1 MGIMSWFKGAAGQP
15 GDEGAVVSDRG
26 EMTSDLKMERLRRA
40 IIDFPGRV
48 DADLARIIYGRDEA
62 SLVAASGRRLEA
74 EGMVTR
80 DPETGRMYAK
90 RS

>member
-1 MGIMSWFKGAAGQP
+1 MRWFKGAAGQP

-48 DADLARIIYGRDEA
+48 DSDLARIIYGRDEA
-62 SLVAASGRRLEA
+62 SLVAASGRKLEA
-74 EGMVTR
+74 DGMVTR
-80 DPETGRMYAK
+80 DPESGRMYAC

>member
-1 MGIMSWFKGAAGQP
+1 MSIMRWFRGAAGQP
-15 GDEGAVVSDRG
+15 GDEGVIVGDRG

-48 DADLARIIYGRDEA
+48 DSDLARIIYGRDEA
-62 SLVAASGRRLEA
+62 SLVAASGRKLEA
-74 EGMVTR
+74 DGMVTR
-80 DPETGRMYAK
+80 DPESGKMYAT

>member
-1 MGIMSWFKGAAGQP
+1 MSIMSWFKGSGGQP
-15 GDEGAVVSDRG
+15 DAGSAVVSDRG

-48 DADLARIIYGRDEA
+48 DADLARIIYGRDEP
-62 SLVAASGRRLEA
+62 SLVAASGRKLEA
-74 EGMVTR
+74 DGMVTR

>member
-1 MGIMSWFKGAAGQP
+1 MRWFRGAAGQP
-15 GDEGAVVSDRG
+15 GDEGVIVGDRG

-48 DADLARIIYGRDEA
+48 DSDLARIIYGRDEA
-62 SLVAASGRRLEA
+62 SLVAASGRKLEA
-74 EGMVTR
+74 DGMVTR
-80 DPETGRMYAK
+80 DPESGKMYAT